1 MKDKLRRI
9 LDGWMSRAVEERG
22 DDVILRLYSR
32 GWISGDPA
40 HAFKDPYA
48 GERLYYIP
56 RQGGEAGVREATSRL
71 VESSKVPY
79 MSVHD
84 RIEALRSIGEVLE
97 DKMQSIASLVAM
109 VTGKPLKEAEAEVE
123 DAVEILNTAA
133 TVYDLYSR
141 DLAYSWRGDGAI
153 RWPWRRGSML
163 VYGAAPAPLFTTAH
177 GLAHSIVLGMPAI
190 VKPPLAAM
198 LPAALLVAAAE
209 EAGLG
214 DSVAMVAGSGPSILD
229 QASKSGLLD
238 AVASAGS
245 KATVASIIA
254 RAPKARHISL
264 AADNSVA
271 IICSGANIAVAAK
284 SIIESRVQA
293 AGRGCLATKAVIAE
307 EEVAGD
313 LVEALISYAE
323 TLKPGNPLEAGTS
336 LGPIN
341 GKRRLS
347 HMEAMIEDAV
357 GRGAQVLYGGR
368 VSRTLYRPVVLD
380 HVDKSSK
387 MLWEKSNVPIIPV
400 VRVSSCGE
408 ALALAKALPHVDAL
422 LIYADPWHR
431 VADEAARSGFR
442 IVYVN
447 QDLERPR
454 VFHECHHPVG
464 SPLLSYP
471 PGRLLAS
478 RIVYT
483 GTPLEGVE
491 AEPYR

>member
-1 MKDKLRRI
+1 MQDKLKRI
-9 LDGWMSRAVEERG
+9 LDGWMSRTVEERG
-22 DDVILRLYSR
+22 DDILLRLYSG
-32 GWISGDPA
+32 GWVSGKPA
-40 HAFKDPYA
+40 HAFKEPYT

-56 RQGGEAGVREATSRL
+56 RHGGADVKEAASRL
-71 VESSKVPY
+71 AEASKVPY
-79 MSVHD
+79 MNIQD
-84 RIEALRSIGEVLE
+84 RIEALRSVGEVLE
-97 DKMQSIASLVAM
+97 EKSQQVTSIIAM

-123 DAVEILNTAA
+123 DAIEILNSAA
-133 TVYDLYSR
+133 SVYDLYSR

-153 RWPWRRGSML
+153 RWPWRRAPML
-163 VYGAAPAPLFTTAH
+163 IYGAAPAPLYTSAH
-177 GLAHSIVLGMPAI
+177 GLTHSIVLGMPAI
-190 VKPPLAAM
+190 VKPPLASM

-214 DSVAMVAGSGPSILD
+214 DSVALVAGSGPSVLD
-229 QASKSGLLD
+229 QASKAGLLD

-245 KATVASIIA
+245 RSTVASIIS
-254 RAPKARHISL
+254 RAPMAYHVSL

-271 IICSGANIAVAAK
+271 IVCSGANIAVAAR

-307 EEVAGD
+307 ASIAGE
-313 LVEALISYAE
+313 LVDALISYAE
-323 TLKPGNPLEAGTS
+323 TLRPGNPLEAGTS
-336 LGPIN
+336 LGPMN
-341 GKRRLS
+341 GKRRVS

-387 MLWEKSNVPIIPV
+387 MLWEKSNVPVIPV

-422 LIYADPWHR
+422 LIYADPWYR

-454 VFHECHHPVG
+454 VFHECHYPVG